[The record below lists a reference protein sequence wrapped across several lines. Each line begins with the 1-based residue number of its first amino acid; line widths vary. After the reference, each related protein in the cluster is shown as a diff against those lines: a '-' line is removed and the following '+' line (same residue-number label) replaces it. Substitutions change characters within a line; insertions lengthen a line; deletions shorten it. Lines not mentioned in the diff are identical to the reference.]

1 MEEFN
6 NSLPR
11 VDTNIRIL
19 HSVPNAPN
27 IDVYANGSLIT
38 SNLAFGKLSKYITLS
53 PEYYEFQLFVTG
65 TYDKPILTQN
75 IQLIANANYTIS
87 VVTLAN
93 NLYLFR
99 LKDDNVPVTKSQ
111 AFLRFINLSANAPLL
126 SLSLPNNMV
135 LFNGAEYLET
145 TGYYQLSSGIYN
157 FEVLLGSSQITTK
170 YIKNITL
177 DGGKFYTI
185 YIIGSFESKPP
196 LGYLFVDD
204 LIWN

>member
-1 MEEFN
+1 MEQFS

-11 VDTNIRIL
+11 VDSNVRIL

-27 IDVYANGSLIT
+27 VDVYANGSLLI
-38 SNLAFGKLSKYITLS
+38 SNLAFGKLSKYMTLS
-53 PEYYEFQLFVTG
+53 PDEYEFQIFVTG
-65 TYDKPILTQN
+65 TYDKPILSQN

-93 NLYLFR
+93 NLYLFK

-126 SLSLPNNMV
+126 SLSLPNGIV

-157 FEVLLGSSQITTK
+157 FEVLLGSSEVTTK

-185 YIIGSFESKPP
+185 YIIGLFNGKPP
-196 LGYLFVDD
+196 IGYLFVDD
-204 LIWN
+204 LI